1 MTIVQFEI
9 GNTKFNCAQL
19 GIDEQF
25 EVECILLTTFGPAVG
40 AAIAALVEGGAPA
53 LIGVLRD
60 ATGAGDQFDLAKLMS
75 RPKAAEKLRDHW
87 LEALGVLRKHM
98 LTGASVADLLAV
110 TPAEDS
116 TGNIAMLWRL
126 VVHELERIATVAGDP
141 EAVKGFA
148 QSTPFEVSAVAA
160 AMEAPEIDYAD
171 PQLQAA
177 WGELLAALVEN
188 LHETIG
194 RGERFELKAVLPLP
208 GEVGPWWLDL
218 LGASL
223 AEVVRETAGRG
234 RFDLAGLIRM
244 DTADPR
250 LRDAWE
256 TLLGTLAS
264 TLADLVRGAIHSLA
278 GRLNVDDIKRL
289 FFLVVLN
296 KKVTVPTMANGY
308 VTTYEAMSRILKNPQ
323 AKWDLLIR
331 CLLVT
336 YGGSDSSAE
345 GGNA

>member
-1 MTIVQFEI
+1 MTIVQFELA
-9 GNTKFNCAQL
+9 GTKFNCAQL

-87 LEALGVLRKHM
+87 LEALDVLCKRSRM
-98 LTGASVADLLAV
+98 GASISDLLAV
-110 TPAEDS
+110 PAADS
-116 TGNIAMLWRL
+116 TGHIASLWRQ
-126 VVHELERIATVAGDP
+126 VVLELERIA
-141 EAVKGFA
+141 AVPPAEIKDFV
-148 QSTPFEVSAVAA
+148 QSTPFEATAVAA
-160 AMEAPEIDYAD
+160 AMGSEAPEIDYAD

-194 RGERFELKAVLPLP
+194 RGERFELAALLPLT
-208 GEVGPWWLDL
+208 GDVGPSWLTL

-296 KKVTVPTMANGY
+296 KKVTVPTMENGY